1 MVVNIIDRNFS
12 FLGQIDN
19 YESLILTK
27 KWHNIGSFELH
38 LHEDTQYADKLQ
50 KENIIFTSENKAF
63 VIMHREVSTADG
75 SLVVKGLE
83 IKSFLARWLVFPPT
97 GQAYYRVNSNTETI
111 IKTYVLA
118 TLTRKGINNIIVAP
132 NQNRGMQTVYQSRYK
147 NLADELEKLSLASGL
162 RWDIYLDLENKQ
174 FIFDV
179 FEGQD
184 RTAGQNTLP
193 PAIFS
198 IEYDNVAEQ
207 TLIDSRMNYANTAI
221 VAGQGE
227 GENRA
232 IEIVGDYNNGL
243 DSFELFVD
251 ARDIEDD
258 TDLPER
264 GQQKL
269 AEMQEVFSF
278 DSQVLTDKNLVY
290 EEDFKLGDLVTI
302 QNTKWNITADRRI
315 TEVTEIYEENGF
327 RLDIAFG
334 ESIPTIKDI
343 IKQAT
348 DVPVAE
354 GGSEGEPGPPGKD
367 GQDGIG
373 LQFTWNGAQL
383 GIKREDETEYQFVNL
398 QGPQGKSLEF
408 TWNGTQLGIR
418 QQGDTTYQYVDLK
431 GPKGDTGDKGPKGD
445 KPAHSWNGTQL
456 RFENPDGT
464 WGIYV
469 NLKGDKGDK
478 GDRGDTGPPGTTTW
492 AGITDKPS
500 TFPPDAH
507 THSKNDI
514 TDFPTKLPADGGDA
528 DTVDGKHFSDIQAL
542 IPTKLSALTKDINF
556 DERYYT
562 ETEIDTKLA
571 GKVDKVS
578 GKGLSTNDFTNV
590 YKNKLDGIEEGA
602 NKYIHPDTHPASMIV
617 ETSSKRFVSDVE
629 KSKWNSKAETSDI
642 PTKVSQLEN
651 DKNYVTQEELG
662 DAGYGDMAK
671 SVYDKDDDGIV
682 DVAETVV
689 GNEIQLGSYKLVYN
703 STTNSLDIE
712 VVA

>member
-1 MVVNIIDRNFS
+1 MNNIINIIDRDFN

-19 YESLILTK
+19 YESLIMTK
-27 KWHNIGSFELH
+27 KWHGIGGFELH
-38 LHEDTQYADKLQ
+38 LHEDNVYAGKLQ
-50 KENIIFTSENKAF
+50 KENIIFTTERKAY
-63 VIMHREVSTADG
+63 VILHRELNSTDG
-75 SLVVKGLE
+75 KLVVKGLE
-83 IKSFLARWLVFPPT
+83 IKSYLSRWLVFPPT

-118 TLTRKGINNIIVAP
+118 TLVRKGIYNIIVEP
-132 NQNRGMQTVYQSRYK
+132 NQNRGVKTVYQSRYK

-162 RWDIYLDLENKQ
+162 GWDMTLDIKNKR

-278 DSQVLTDKNLVY
+278 DSQVMTDKNLVY

-334 ESIPTIKDI
+334 ESIPTIRDV

-348 DVPVAE
+348 DVPV
-354 GGSEGEPGPPGKD
+354 
-367 GQDGIG
+367 
-373 LQFTWNGAQL
+373 
-383 GIKREDETEYQFVNL
+383 V
-398 QGPQGKSLEF
+398 
-408 TWNGTQLGIR
+408 
-418 QQGDTTYQYVDLK
+418 
-431 GPKGDTGDKGPKGD
+431 
-445 KPAHSWNGTQL
+445 
-456 RFENPDGT
+456 
-464 WGIYV
+464 
-469 NLKGDKGDK
+469 
-478 GDRGDTGPPGTTTW
+478 
-492 AGITDKPS
+492 
-500 TFPPDAH
+500 
-507 THSKNDI
+507 
-514 TDFPTKLPADGGDA
+514 
-528 DTVDGKHFSDIQAL
+528 
-542 IPTKLSALTKDINF
+542 
-556 DERYYT
+556 
-562 ETEIDTKLA
+562 
-571 GKVDKVS
+571 
-578 GKGLSTNDFTNV
+578 
-590 YKNKLDGIEEGA
+590 
-602 NKYIHPDTHPASMIV
+602 
-617 ETSSKRFVSDVE
+617 
-629 KSKWNSKAETSDI
+629 
-642 PTKVSQLEN
+642 
-651 DKNYVTQEELG
+651 
-662 DAGYGDMAK
+662 
-671 SVYDKDDDGIV
+671 
-682 DVAETVV
+682 
-689 GNEIQLGSYKLVYN
+689 
-703 STTNSLDIE
+703 
-712 VVA
+712 

>member
-162 RWDIYLDLENKQ
+162 GWDIYLDLENKQ

-207 TLIDSRMNYANTAI
+207 TLIDSRMNYANVAV

-227 GENRA
+227 GADRA
-232 IEIVGDYNNGL
+232 ITIVGDAEGL

-334 ESIPTIKDI
+334 ESMPTIKDI
-343 IKQAT
+343 IKQVT

-354 GGSEGEPGPPGKD
+354 GGSEGERGPRGFSLEYD
-367 GQDGIG
+367 WQG
-373 LQFTWNGAQL
+373 TQL
-383 GIKREDETEYQFVNL
+383 GIKREDE
-398 QGPQGKSLEF
+398 S
-408 TWNGTQLGIR
+408 
-418 QQGDTTYQYVDLK
+418 DYQYIDLR
-431 GPKGDTGDKGPKGD
+431 GPKGD
-445 KPAHSWNGTQL
+445 KGDPGSDANVTYENVTNALGYTPVNKAGDTMTGDLKVDGNIVAGTEYIVGYNGTSESL
-456 RFENPDGT
+456 RRFKFKYNGS
-464 WGIYV
+464 
-469 NLKGDKGDK
+469 
-478 GDRGDTGPPGTTTW
+478 TGHLELWRYSNNTGWTLC
-492 AGITDKPS
+492 A
-500 TFPPDAH
+500 TFPDRNQG
-507 THSKNDI
+507 S
-514 TDFPTKLPADGGDA
+514 GGL
-528 DTVDGKHFSDIQAL
+528 TIEGKQVAYKSD
-542 IPTKLSALTKDINF
+542 IPTKLSEFTKDIDF

-562 ETEIDTKLA
+562 ETEIDNFLDNHVNNTSNPHSVTKSQVGLGNVQNYGIATQAEAEA
-571 GKVDKVS
+571 GS
-578 GKGLSTNDFTNV
+578 IN
-590 YKNKLDGIEEGA
+590 
-602 NKYIHPDTHPASMIV
+602 NKYMTPLRTRQAIENVLGTIEKGTKIV
-617 ETSSKRFVSDVE
+617 TSITE
-629 KSKWNSKAETSDI
+629 
-642 PTKVSQLEN
+642 PTGIIA
-651 DKNYVTQEELG
+651 G
-662 DAGYGDMAK
+662 DQWHR
-671 SVYDKDDDGIV
+671 
-682 DVAETVV
+682 
-689 GNEIQLGSYKLVYN
+689 EI
-703 STTNSLDIE
+703 
-712 VVA
+712 